1 MDKDNEGEKPQSE
14 DSGQGIRRRRIT
26 FQKHQLK
33 LDLEDSRYFLS
44 VFNAVNQ
51 ENGSNGSGERH
62 REFYKMD
69 DIDDCEDSDIQKIS
83 ESFWHFFEKKNKLG
97 EGTSAIVR
105 KCIDKSTGKV
115 YAVKIVRTRD
125 EEIIFHVGLP

>member
-1 MDKDNEGEKPQSE
+1 MFIAAN
-14 DSGQGIRRRRIT
+14 
-26 FQKHQLK
+26 
-33 LDLEDSRYFLS
+33 LES
-44 VFNAVNQ
+44 N
-51 ENGSNGSGERH
+51 SNGSGERH
-62 REFYKMD
+62 REFYKID
-69 DIDDCEDSDIQKIS
+69 DIDDCNDPDVIKIS

-105 KCIDKSTGKV
+105 KCVDKATGKV